1 MTYLRI
7 NPVLALL
14 LLLTAIAA
22 ALPFISYA
30 PNRLVSGEGR
40 HLWQLWPQTIWML
53 VGVGCAW
60 LTACFIPAKKG
71 SIFALILAQFVF
83 VLLVW
88 GAGKAAT
95 QLAQNGSALARTS
108 LGSGFWL
115 AAALALLACSDAIR
129 RISTH
134 PLWRWLLHM
143 QIAIIP
149 LWLLYSGTLNDLSLM
164 KEYANRQDVFDDAL
178 AQHLTLLFGAVLPA
192 LVIGVPLGIW
202 CYFSTARQGAIFSL
216 LNVIQTVPSVALFG
230 LLIAPLAGLVTAFP
244 WLGKFGIAGT
254 GMTPALIALVL
265 YALLPLVRGVV
276 VGLNQIP
283 RDVLESARAMGM
295 SGAQRFLHVQLP
307 LALPVFLRSLRV
319 VMVQTVGM
327 AVIAALIGA
336 GGFGALVFQGL
347 LSSAIDLVLLG
358 VIPVIVLAV
367 LIGTSG
373 SGKSTTLKM
382 INRLVEHDSGEIRF
396 AGEEI
401 RSLPVLELRRRMG
414 YAIQSIGLFP
424 HWSVAQNIA
433 TVPQLQKWSRA
444 RIDDRIDELM
454 ALLGLESNLRERYPH
469 QLSGGQQ
476 QRVGVARALAADP
489 QVLLMDEPFGALD
502 PVTRGALQQE
512 MTRIHRLLGRTIV
525 LVTHDIDEALRLAE
539 HLVLM
544 DHGEVVQQGNPL
556 TMLTRPAN
564 DFVRQFFGRSELGVR
579 LLSLRS
585 VVDYVRREERAEGEA
600 LAEEMTLRDALS
612 LFVARGCEVLPVVN
626 TQGQPCGTLHFQD
639 LLVEA

>member
-1 MTYLRI
+1 MI
-7 NPVLALL
+7 E
-14 LLLTAIAA
+14 
-22 ALPFISYA
+22 FSH
-30 PNRLVSGEGR
+30 VS
-40 HLWQLWPQTIWML
+40 
-53 VGVGCAW
+53 
-60 LTACFIPAKKG
+60 K
-71 SIFALILAQFVF
+71 
-83 VLLVW
+83 
-88 GAGKAAT
+88 
-95 QLAQNGSALARTS
+95 
-108 LGSGFWL
+108 
-115 AAALALLACSDAIR
+115 
-129 RISTH
+129 
-134 PLWRWLLHM
+134 
-143 QIAIIP
+143 
-149 LWLLYSGTLNDLSLM
+149 
-164 KEYANRQDVFDDAL
+164 
-178 AQHLTLLFGAVLPA
+178 LFGAQKAVNDLN
-192 LVIGVPLGIW
+192 LNFQEGS
-202 CYFSTARQGAIFSL
+202 FS
-216 LNVIQTVPSVALFG
+216 
-230 LLIAPLAGLVTAFP
+230 
-244 WLGKFGIAGT
+244 
-254 GMTPALIALVL
+254 
-265 YALLPLVRGVV
+265 
-276 VGLNQIP
+276 
-283 RDVLESARAMGM
+283 
-295 SGAQRFLHVQLP
+295 
-307 LALPVFLRSLRV
+307 
-319 VMVQTVGM
+319 
-327 AVIAALIGA
+327 
-336 GGFGALVFQGL
+336 
-347 LSSAIDLVLLG
+347 
-358 VIPVIVLAV
+358 V

-382 INRLVEHDSGEIRF
+382 INRLVEHDSGELRF

-476 QRVGVARALAADP
+476 QRVGVARAL
-489 QVLLMDEPFGALD
+489 D

-585 VVDYVRREERAEGEA
+585 VADYVRREERAEGEA

-626 TQGQPCGTLHFQD
+626 TQGQPSGTLHFQD

>member
-1 MTYLRI
+1 MI
-7 NPVLALL
+7 E
-14 LLLTAIAA
+14 
-22 ALPFISYA
+22 FSH
-30 PNRLVSGEGR
+30 VS
-40 HLWQLWPQTIWML
+40 
-53 VGVGCAW
+53 
-60 LTACFIPAKKG
+60 K
-71 SIFALILAQFVF
+71 
-83 VLLVW
+83 
-88 GAGKAAT
+88 
-95 QLAQNGSALARTS
+95 
-108 LGSGFWL
+108 
-115 AAALALLACSDAIR
+115 
-129 RISTH
+129 
-134 PLWRWLLHM
+134 
-143 QIAIIP
+143 
-149 LWLLYSGTLNDLSLM
+149 
-164 KEYANRQDVFDDAL
+164 
-178 AQHLTLLFGAVLPA
+178 LFGAQKAVNDLN
-192 LVIGVPLGIW
+192 LNFQEGS
-202 CYFSTARQGAIFSL
+202 FS
-216 LNVIQTVPSVALFG
+216 
-230 LLIAPLAGLVTAFP
+230 
-244 WLGKFGIAGT
+244 
-254 GMTPALIALVL
+254 
-265 YALLPLVRGVV
+265 
-276 VGLNQIP
+276 
-283 RDVLESARAMGM
+283 
-295 SGAQRFLHVQLP
+295 
-307 LALPVFLRSLRV
+307 
-319 VMVQTVGM
+319 
-327 AVIAALIGA
+327 
-336 GGFGALVFQGL
+336 
-347 LSSAIDLVLLG
+347 
-358 VIPVIVLAV
+358 V

-424 HWSVAQNIA
+424 HWSVEQNIA

-454 ALLGLESNLRERYPH
+454 TLLGLESNLRERYPH

-585 VVDYVRREERAEGEA
+585 VADYVRREERAEGEA

-639 LLVEA
+639 LLEEA